1 MPSSSKKGKGRTLF
15 TLSSDLLT
23 CRVLVKSKQDHKLL
37 EMAVD
42 TGACFTVIPNQ
53 AAYRLGL
60 DPTKSQEKEA
70 IITANGLIYA
80 PVVEIPLMGALGI
93 ELHGFKVLCY
103 DLPQESRV
111 DGILG
116 LDFLSY
122 FPPYHTFREEIL
134 KIAPQF
140 WKS

>member
-1 MPSSSKKGKGRTLF
+1 
-15 TLSSDLLT
+15 
-23 CRVLVKSKQDHKLL
+23 
-37 EMAVD
+37 MAVD
-42 TGACFTVIPNQ
+42 TGANFTLIP
-53 AAYRLGL
+53 AHVALELGL
-60 DPTKSQEKEA
+60 ALIPADEKEG
-70 IITANGLIYA
+70 IITANGVIYA
-80 PVVEIPLMGALGI
+80 PTAEIPLLGALGI

-103 DLPQESRV
+103 DLHSQSRV

-122 FPPYHTFREEIL
+122 FPPFHTFREEVL